1 MCEKIFPL
9 TERITGSGQALPG
22 RRSVLR
28 FIVILFAI
36 SWGHNAMSQTRDE
49 IETRNKKIVQAG
61 FDAWSF
67 GTGSPYDLLS

>member
-1 MCEKIFPL
+1 
-9 TERITGSGQALPG
+9 
-22 RRSVLR
+22 
-28 FIVILFAI
+28 
-36 SWGHNAMSQTRDE
+36 MSQTRDE